1 MHNYKYTKY
10 HVIKGYIERNNS
22 MDAKVKQLLKDNSL
36 TLHDLSKQ
44 SAISE
49 TTLSSTFSRPVDT
62 WSIRVLKALAKSL
75 NLRIDELDAKLSAK
89 PFTLDV
95 DEDKHMIQGVKVPN
109 DLFFSVYSSVNFN
122 VMEGWQPSANDIEN
136 LVNQMQ
142 QPDVNLDEEINKLW
156 TK

>member
-10 HVIKGYIERNNS
+10 RVMKGYIERDNS

-36 TLHDLSKQ
+36 TLRDISEQ
-44 SAISE
+44 SSISE
-49 TTLSSTFSRPVDT
+49 TTLSSTFSRPIDT
-62 WSIRVLKALAKSL
+62 WPVRVLKVLAKSL

-89 PFTLDV
+89 SFTLDV
-95 DEDKHMIQGVKVPN
+95 DKDKHMIQGVKVPN

-136 LVNQMQ
+136 LVNQLQ
-142 QPDVNLDEEINKLW
+142 QSDVTLDEEINKLW